1 MIIDQAA
8 RKVRYIDQIAKWQFN
23 YLTGLKYE
31 LYRVPFKHE
40 KFVGLRFKEVCM
52 ILYYKLNMT
61 LIGLEIKVGNQLKVF
76 VNPAEYVFSENDHWG
91 YVIYHSKPNYLTI
104 NEMDLSTTSAEN
116 FYIRHYLKPRE
127 FTNSKKE
134 FLQKHR
140 TLANLFEENA
150 KKF

>member
-1 MIIDQAA
+1 M
-8 RKVRYIDQIAKWQFN
+8 
-23 YLTGLKYE
+23 
-31 LYRVPFKHE
+31 PFKHE

-104 NEMDLSTTSAEN
+104 NAYRWN
-116 FYIRHYLKPRE
+116 FLAIYFQI
-127 FTNSKKE
+127 NSPSIS
-134 FLQKHR
+134 
-140 TLANLFEENA
+140 NLEV
-150 KKF
+150 KL